1 MPLKTLLKQ
10 PLRLILPERLLA
22 QLAFE
27 IRTSLKSAINSRTTA
42 RKCRAMEGVRLN
54 VGCGERPTS
63 GWINFDMISD
73 PRVEY
78 WDCRKGLPF
87 RDGAV
92 TAIYSEHFLEH
103 LEYGSEVGKFLKE
116 CLRCL
121 SQSGVLRISVPD
133 AGEYLKL
140 YANDDWDELSKRRP
154 LIKEGNDYRDHW
166 LGERYSTKMQFINA
180 IFRQTGDHK
189 YAYDAETLIQ
199 LLRTVGFAR
208 VSKTSFGVSS
218 DPNMAPDTP
227 ARRSES
233 LYVEAVK
240 I

>member
-1 MPLKTLLKQ
+1 
-10 PLRLILPERLLA
+10 
-22 QLAFE
+22 
-27 IRTSLKSAINSRTTA
+27 
-42 RKCRAMEGVRLN
+42 
-54 VGCGERPTS
+54 
-63 GWINFDMISD
+63 
-73 PRVEY
+73 
-78 WDCRKGLPF
+78 
-87 RDGAV
+87 V

-103 LEYGSEVGKFLKE
+103 LEYGSEVEKFLKE

-140 YANDDWDELSKRRP
+140 YANDDWKELSKRRP

-166 LGERYSTKMQFINA
+166 LGGRYSTKMQFINV
-180 IFRQTGDHK
+180 IFRQNGEHK

-199 LLRTVGFAR
+199 LLRTVGFAK

-227 ARRSES
+227 ERRSES

-240 I
+240 M